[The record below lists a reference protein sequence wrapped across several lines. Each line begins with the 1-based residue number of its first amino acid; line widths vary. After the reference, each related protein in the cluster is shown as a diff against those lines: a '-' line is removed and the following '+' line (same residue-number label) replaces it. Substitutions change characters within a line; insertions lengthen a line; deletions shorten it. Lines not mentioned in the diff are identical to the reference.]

1 MRSSD
6 LGSSDTMS
14 IAYTGNISAVGEHE
28 ELAGRSINWWGMA
41 FFIASEALIFAN
53 LIASY
58 LYLEI
63 RNVNWKPPIDYI
75 IPIIGTVFL
84 LGSSIPIR
92 FAGNAITKGN
102 QRNLKLGLLATI
114 TLGALFL
121 VGLGIEYYGAIFDHG
136 FTPRSSLQGSCFYT
150 LTGLHA
156 SHVFVGLI
164 FLFVLLMRSLR
175 GDFTAKN
182 HWAIVAGEMYWHFVD
197 GVWVFVLTVVYLLPL
212 IR

>member
-1 MRSSD
+1 
-6 LGSSDTMS
+6 MS
-14 IAYTGNISAVGEHE
+14 IAYTGEASITGEHE

-63 RNVNWKPPIDYI
+63 RNGNWRPPVDYI
-75 IPIIGTVFL
+75 IPLIGTFLL
-84 LGSSIPIR
+84 LGSSIPVR
-92 FAGNAITKGN
+92 VAGDSITKGN
-102 QRNLKLGLLATI
+102 QRNLRLALLTTI
-114 TLGALFL
+114 IMGGLFL
-121 VGLGIEYYGAIFDHG
+121 VGLAIEYTGAIFNEH
-136 FTPRSSLQGSCFYT
+136 FTPSSSIAGSSFYT

-156 SHVFVGLI
+156 SHVMVGLI

-175 GDFTAKN
+175 GDFTPKK

>member
-1 MRSSD
+1 MSS
-6 LGSSDTMS
+6 
-14 IAYTGNISAVGEHE
+14 AYTGEVSASAEHE
-28 ELAGRSINWWGMA
+28 ELAGRGINWWGMA

-63 RNVNWKPPIDYI
+63 RNGNWKPPVDYI
-75 IPIIGTVFL
+75 IPIIGTVLL

-102 QRNLKLGLLATI
+102 QRNLRLGLGATI
-114 TLGALFL
+114 IMGALFL
-121 VGLGIEYYGAIFDHG
+121 VGLVIEYTGAIFDKG
-136 FTPRSSLQGSCFYT
+136 FTPSSSIFGSSFYT

-156 SHVFVGLI
+156 SHVIVGLV
-164 FLFVLLMRSLR
+164 FLSVLLMRSLR

-197 GVWVFVLTVVYLLPL
+197 SVWVFVLTVVYLLPL

>member
-1 MRSSD
+1 
-6 LGSSDTMS
+6 MS
-14 IAYTGNISAVGEHE
+14 IAYTGNVSVSGEHD
-28 ELAGRSINWWGMA
+28 ELGGRGINWWGMA

-63 RNVNWKPPIDYI
+63 RNQNQVWKPPVDYI
-75 IPIIGTVFL
+75 IPIIGTVLL

-102 QRNLKLGLLATI
+102 QRNLRLGLIATI
-114 TLGALFL
+114 TMGALFL
-121 VGLGIEYYGAIFDHG
+121 VGLAIEYTGAIFNEN
-136 FTPRSSLQGSCFYT
+136 FTPSSSVQGSCFFA

-156 SHVFVGLI
+156 SHVIVGLI
-164 FLFVLLMRSLR
+164 FLSVLLMRSLR
-175 GDFTAKN
+175 GDFTVKN

>member
-1 MRSSD
+1 
-6 LGSSDTMS
+6 MS
-14 IAYTGNISAVGEHE
+14 IAYTGEVSTPGEHE
-28 ELAGRSINWWGMA
+28 ELAGRGINWWGMA

-53 LIASY
+53 IIASY

-63 RNVNWKPPIDYI
+63 RNQNQVWKPPVDYI
-75 IPIIGTVFL
+75 IPIIGTVLL

-102 QRNLKLGLLATI
+102 QRNLRIGLTTTI
-114 TLGALFL
+114 LMGAAFL
-121 VGLGIEYYGAIFDHG
+121 VGLGIEYYGAIVDHD
-136 FTPRSSLQGSCFYT
+136 FTPSTSLQGSTFFA

-156 SHVFVGLI
+156 SHVIVGLI
-164 FLFVLLMRSLR
+164 FLSVLLMRSLR
-175 GDFTAKN
+175 DDFTVKS
-182 HWAIVAGEMYWHFVD
+182 HWAVVAGEMYWHFVD

>member
-1 MRSSD
+1 
-6 LGSSDTMS
+6 MS
-14 IAYTGNISAVGEHE
+14 IAYTGEVSASAEHE
-28 ELAGRSINWWGMA
+28 ELGGQSINWWGMA

-63 RNVNWKPPIDYI
+63 RNANWRPPVDYI
-75 IPIIGTVFL
+75 IPIIGTVLL
-84 LGSSIPIR
+84 LGSSIPVRI
-92 FAGNAITKGN
+92 AGDAISKGK
-102 QRNLKLGLLATI
+102 QGRLRLGLTLTI
-114 TLGALFL
+114 LMGASFL
-121 VGLGIEYYGAIFDHG
+121 VGLGIEYYGAIFDHN
-136 FTPRSSLQGSCFYT
+136 FTPSSSLQGSCFYA

-164 FLFVLLMRSLR
+164 FLFVVLMRSLR
-175 GDFTAKN
+175 GDFTPKK

>member
-1 MRSSD
+1 
-6 LGSSDTMS
+6 MS
-14 IAYTGNISAVGEHE
+14 IAYTGEVSVSGEHE
-28 ELAGRSINWWGMA
+28 ELAGRGINWWGMA

-63 RNVNWKPPIDYI
+63 RNGNWRPPVDYI
-75 IPIIGTVFL
+75 IPIIGTVLL

-92 FAGNAITKGN
+92 IAGDAITKGN
-102 QRNLKLGLLATI
+102 QRNLKLGLVTTI
-114 TLGALFL
+114 VMGGLFL
-121 VGLGIEYYGAIFDHG
+121 VGLVIEYTGLIFDHN
-136 FTPRSSLQGSCFYT
+136 FTPSSSIAGSAFYT

-156 SHVFVGLI
+156 SHVIVGLV

-175 GDFTAKN
+175 GDFTAKS

-197 GVWVFVLTVVYLLPL
+197 GVWVVVFSVVYLLPL
-212 IR
+212 FRG